1 MSSPDRPLVFF
12 DITIGDKPVGRV
24 VFSLYSDVV
33 PRTAD
38 NFRTS
43 CAAAL
48 LDVRFTNVSRRFM
61 HRGEREWRAG
71 QAAALQRLDVPPC
84 NTGVGAV
91 CTV

>member
-1 MSSPDRPLVFF
+1 VFF

-43 CAAAL
+43 WL
-48 LDVRFTNVSRRFM
+48 LSWM
-61 HRGEREWRAG
+61 
-71 QAAALQRLDVPPC
+71 
-84 NTGVGAV
+84 
-91 CTV
+91 